1 MMKKLVLLFLCLST
15 SLLLGIPMVQG
26 QRKNANK
33 PDVKTIKNE
42 IEKILK
48 QGGAPDQAKLEKLA
62 KQYAIQQTVSE
73 PKKESLYKTK
83 INRTQVSRAS
93 LTGKKLTDY
102 IEKLLGRLEPKM
114 DPETVQIVNK
124 IEQRSDTNSNIMSQ
138 LSYYLYLIE
147 SEDAALLLGGRTILK
162 DPLNDLATNNFAAML
177 TSCGAAPQAIP
188 ILRGLIP
195 QNQKNAMVL
204 NNLGQAFAS
213 VGMRDS
219 AMFYFN
225 KCLMLEPKHA
235 MANKTAAKLSADA
248 GNKTQAIEQAKKSL
262 EGEITLEAL
271 ELIDELDSSPDKFE
285 FLAHEKNIP
294 DYFNLYKFKKPSL
307 QRKHTDAEVVRA
319 EQNAFLTEIDRMI
332 EQLNILIDEE
342 TKISLIKSQERVQRT
357 QAEAIEYGRIS
368 DKLFSPMNEMAAKIY
383 ASKYIN
389 RDIFDELQKIEKT
402 YTSEIEYRRQ
412 SYAND
417 LNSIMVQYA
426 EKKKAYNCD
435 AMDGSGCKMLE
446 KLTLEECE
454 AKNKRLDVFLDACA
468 TAAERYEQRQL
479 QLARERFFFHSKWG
493 YMMGHDPHRANANH
507 YHAAK
512 DYLLSIRKVVGY
524 APEQPFCRQLKELL
538 KTYRFEDIIKPYC
551 PINNQFDIGAM
562 SLKINCTE
570 STLTIKLDHFIEAA
584 ELGKLSKKA
593 AFWLDGMKLQFKS
606 DHVKRNTTISVI
618 KTWLEQSVE
627 VPKMLTP
634 IRWKAGAKVEVSTT
648 AYITI
653 DGRGQI
659 ADGGLKG
666 TAMTTAWSGVDSD
679 VTGAMNQIEAGVE
692 MGLGFNSGAFVSPKG
707 MLAELF
713 TGLGT

>member
-1 MMKKLVLLFLCLST
+1 
-15 SLLLGIPMVQG
+15 
-26 QRKNANK
+26 
-33 PDVKTIKNE
+33 
-42 IEKILK
+42 
-48 QGGAPDQAKLEKLA
+48 
-62 KQYAIQQTVSE
+62 
-73 PKKESLYKTK
+73 
-83 INRTQVSRAS
+83 
-93 LTGKKLTDY
+93 
-102 IEKLLGRLEPKM
+102 
-114 DPETVQIVNK
+114 
-124 IEQRSDTNSNIMSQ
+124 
-138 LSYYLYLIE
+138 
-147 SEDAALLLGGRTILK
+147 
-162 DPLNDLATNNFAAML
+162 
-177 TSCGAAPQAIP
+177 
-188 ILRGLIP
+188 
-195 QNQKNAMVL
+195 
-204 NNLGQAFAS
+204 
-213 VGMRDS
+213 
-219 AMFYFN
+219 
-225 KCLMLEPKHA
+225 
-235 MANKTAAKLSADA
+235 
-248 GNKTQAIEQAKKSL
+248 
-262 EGEITLEAL
+262 
-271 ELIDELDSSPDKFE
+271 
-285 FLAHEKNIP
+285 
-294 DYFNLYKFKKPSL
+294 
-307 QRKHTDAEVVRA
+307 
-319 EQNAFLTEIDRMI
+319 
-332 EQLNILIDEE
+332 
-342 TKISLIKSQERVQRT
+342 
-357 QAEAIEYGRIS
+357 
-368 DKLFSPMNEMAAKIY
+368 MAAKIY

-389 RDIFDELQKIEKT
+389 RDISDELQKIEKT

-524 APEQPFCRQLKELL
+524 APEQPFCKQLKELL

-551 PINNQFDIGAM
+551 PVNNQFDIGAV

-584 ELGKLSKKA
+584 ELGKLSKKT
-593 AFWLDGMKLQFKS
+593 AFWLDGMKLQFRS

-692 MGLGFNSGAFVSPKG
+692 MGLGFNSGAFVTPKG

-713 TGLGT
+713 NGLGT

>member
-15 SLLLGIPMVQG
+15 SLLLGIPTARAQK
-26 QRKNANK
+26 KNTNK
-33 PDVKTIKNE
+33 RDIRSIKNE
-42 IEKILK
+42 IEKLLK
-48 QGGAPDQAKLEKLA
+48 GGTPDQAKLEKLA
-62 KQYAIQQTVSE
+62 KQYAIQETVSK
-73 PKKESLYKTK
+73 PKKEVPYQSK

-93 LTGKKLTDY
+93 FTGKKLTDY

-114 DPETVQIVNK
+114 NPETVEIVNK

-162 DPLNDLATNNFAAML
+162 DPLNELAINNFAAML

-195 QNQKNAMVL
+195 QNQKNAMML

-213 VGMRDS
+213 VGIQDS
-219 AMFYFN
+219 AMFYFS
-225 KCLMLEPKHA
+225 KCLMLEPKHV
-235 MANKTAAKLSADA
+235 MANKTAAKISADS
-248 GNKTQAIEQAKKSL
+248 GNKTKAIEQAKKSL

-319 EQNAFLTEIDRMI
+319 EQDAFLTEIDRMI
-332 EQLNILIDEE
+332 ENLSILINEE
-342 TKISLIKSQERVQRT
+342 AEMSLIKSKETVQRVQE
-357 QAEAIEYGRIS
+357 EAIKYGKIS
-368 DKLFSPMNEMAAKIY
+368 NKLFSPMNEMAAKIY

-389 RDIFDELQKIEKT
+389 TDIPDEMRKIEKI

-417 LNSIMVQYA
+417 LNDIIAQYA

-446 KLTLEECE
+446 KLTLEECD

-493 YMMGHDPHRANANH
+493 YMMGHDPHRANVN
-507 YHAAK
+507 YYNAAK
-512 DYLLSIRKVVGY
+512 DYLISIRKVAGY
-524 APEQPFCRQLKELL
+524 GPEQPYCQQLKELL

-551 PINNQFDIGAM
+551 PINNQFDIGAV

-584 ELGKLSKKA
+584 ELGKLTKKT

-606 DHVKRNTTISVI
+606 DHIKRNTTISVI
-618 KTWLEQSVE
+618 KTWLEQTVE

-666 TAMTTAWSGVDSD
+666 TAMTSAWSGVDSD

-692 MGLGFNSGAFVSPKG
+692 MGLGFNSGAFVTPKG
-707 MLAELF
+707 MLAQLF
-713 TGLGT
+713 NGLGN

>member
-1 MMKKLVLLFLCLST
+1 MKKLVLLFLCLST

-26 QRKNANK
+26 QRKSANK

-62 KQYAIQQTVSE
+62 KQYTIQQTVAE

-83 INRTQVSRAS
+83 INRTQISRAS

-114 DPETVQIVNK
+114 DPETVRIVNK

-162 DPLNDLATNNFAAML
+162 DPLNELAINNFAAML

-332 EQLNILIDEE
+332 EHLNILIDEE
-342 TKISLIKSQERVQRT
+342 TRISLIKSQERVQRAQT
-357 QAEAIEYGRIS
+357 EAIEHGRIS

-389 RDIFDELQKIEKT
+389 RDISDELQKIEKT

-524 APEQPFCRQLKELL
+524 APEQPFCKQLKELL

-551 PINNQFDIGAM
+551 PVNNQFDIGAV

-584 ELGKLSKKA
+584 ELGKLSKKT
-593 AFWLDGMKLQFKS
+593 AFWLDGMKLQFRS

-692 MGLGFNSGAFVSPKG
+692 MGLGFNSGAFVTPKG

-713 TGLGT
+713 NGLGT

>member
-1 MMKKLVLLFLCLST
+1 
-15 SLLLGIPMVQG
+15 MVQG

-62 KQYAIQQTVSE
+62 KQYTIQPTVSE
-73 PKKESLYKTK
+73 PKKESLYRTK

-114 DPETVQIVNK
+114 DPETVEIVNK

-147 SEDAALLLGGRTILK
+147 SEDAALLIGGRTILK
-162 DPLNDLATNNFAAML
+162 DPLNELAINNFAAML

-188 ILRGLIP
+188 IIRGLIP

-332 EQLNILIDEE
+332 ERLNILIDEE
-342 TKISLIKSQERVQRT
+342 TRISLIKSQERVQRAQT
-357 QAEAIEYGRIS
+357 EAI
-368 DKLFSPMNEMAAKIY
+368 
-383 ASKYIN
+383 
-389 RDIFDELQKIEKT
+389 
-402 YTSEIEYRRQ
+402 
-412 SYAND
+412 
-417 LNSIMVQYA
+417 
-426 EKKKAYNCD
+426 
-435 AMDGSGCKMLE
+435 
-446 KLTLEECE
+446 
-454 AKNKRLDVFLDACA
+454 
-468 TAAERYEQRQL
+468 
-479 QLARERFFFHSKWG
+479 
-493 YMMGHDPHRANANH
+493 
-507 YHAAK
+507 
-512 DYLLSIRKVVGY
+512 
-524 APEQPFCRQLKELL
+524 
-538 KTYRFEDIIKPYC
+538 
-551 PINNQFDIGAM
+551 
-562 SLKINCTE
+562 
-570 STLTIKLDHFIEAA
+570 
-584 ELGKLSKKA
+584 
-593 AFWLDGMKLQFKS
+593 
-606 DHVKRNTTISVI
+606 
-618 KTWLEQSVE
+618 
-627 VPKMLTP
+627 
-634 IRWKAGAKVEVSTT
+634 
-648 AYITI
+648 
-653 DGRGQI
+653 
-659 ADGGLKG
+659 
-666 TAMTTAWSGVDSD
+666 
-679 VTGAMNQIEAGVE
+679 
-692 MGLGFNSGAFVSPKG
+692 
-707 MLAELF
+707 
-713 TGLGT
+713 